1 MEDKSRRNIQ
11 NYRAIKIFI
20 VVIVMTGL
28 LSSCSTNDDNENEDV
43 TFQFPYRS
51 LTEYGLCH
59 IENNIARFTDFET
72 GNDVALCSKPN
83 CQHIRTYYGAK
94 STCDGYLGI
103 NPEFLFMAG
112 DSIYWM
118 ASPEEAE
125 DSLST
130 LFDRILY
137 RADKNGKNRKKV
149 YEFSNV
155 QNVFN
160 AAYCGDYFAFGYV
173 VSMSNQKEDGI
184 NLDELPKRK
193 AGVYM
198 VNIKTSEAILVDEF
212 EEYGILCRNVFFNS
226 GKLYYFISYTTEDLI
241 NPYGN
246 VTNEE
251 YNRKHDAIAKH
262 MIFEYDLLSGE
273 KKIVWDGTKDFLITA
288 GRESFLVDEGTRVIL
303 VNKGEKKVELHADDL
318 TDHNS
323 EYVSKYIYENDIYM
337 ADGKQ
342 VWYRD
347 SKTGELKKVANG
359 KLDGKGIESIIGIEG
374 NIIYYTC
381 KQGTEH
387 CYYMIEKDAFLSG
400 DIENAKIIMEAK

>member
-1 MEDKSRRNIQ
+1 
-11 NYRAIKIFI
+11 
-20 VVIVMTGL
+20 
-28 LSSCSTNDDNENEDV
+28 
-43 TFQFPYRS
+43 
-51 LTEYGLCH
+51 
-59 IENNIARFTDFET
+59 
-72 GNDVALCSKPN
+72 
-83 CQHIRTYYGAK
+83 
-94 STCDGYLGI
+94 
-103 NPEFLFMAG
+103 
-112 DSIYWM
+112 
-118 ASPEEAE
+118 
-125 DSLST
+125 
-130 LFDRILY
+130 
-137 RADKNGKNRKKV
+137 
-149 YEFSNV
+149 
-155 QNVFN
+155 
-160 AAYCGDYFAFGYV
+160 
-173 VSMSNQKEDGI
+173 
-184 NLDELPKRK
+184 
-193 AGVYM
+193 M